1 MQYTR
6 VHTHFFGPFVGSHR
20 EPHQNRLKLI
30 CNLRHVWPA
39 RYISSDWPTEKERR
53 AGGFHPVIVSTFLP
67 PAWPTQ
73 GPENWNTYQT
83 RKEIWANYNARYSPA
98 IAGNSLIL
106 ITRAI
111 MYKDY
116 RVARTSLNSR
126 HHICIVRCSKHNVTT
141 SLMTSPFFRVVIK
154 NFYIHRLFQD

>member
-1 MQYTR
+1 MYGLLATSAR
-6 VHTHFFGPFVGSHR
+6 TDR
-20 EPHQNRLKLI
+20 EGEESGTG
-30 CNLRHVWPA
+30 V
-39 RYISSDWPTEKERR
+39 Y
-53 AGGFHPVIVSTFLP
+53 PVIASIFLL
-67 PAWPTQ
+67 PAWPAQ

-111 MYKDY
+111 MYRDY

-126 HHICIVRCSKHNVTT
+126 HHICIIRCSKRDVTAT
-141 SLMTSPFFRVVIK
+141 PLLLFMIVIE
-154 NFYIHRLFQD
+154 NFYIHKLFQDLQQIFVNIW